1 MLTELDAKV
10 VEITQ
15 GKCPYRARAC
25 DGLCNNC
32 MKKAELTRPA
42 NYKPEIKTVT
52 SNRKTM
58 SWDELDA
65 LEDRCLGDYAD

>member
-42 NYKPEIKTVT
+42 NYKPENKIVITN
-52 SNRKTM
+52 NRRIT
-58 SWDELDA
+58 WDELDY
-65 LEDRCLGDYAD
+65 LEGRCLQDTYE

>member
-1 MLTELDAKV
+1 MLTDLDTRV
-10 VEITQ
+10 LEITQ

-42 NYKPEIKTVT
+42 NYKPEIKTVA
-52 SNRKTM
+52 SNYKPL
-58 SWDELDA
+58 SYEELDF
-65 LEDRCLGDYAD
+65 LEGRCLADWVD